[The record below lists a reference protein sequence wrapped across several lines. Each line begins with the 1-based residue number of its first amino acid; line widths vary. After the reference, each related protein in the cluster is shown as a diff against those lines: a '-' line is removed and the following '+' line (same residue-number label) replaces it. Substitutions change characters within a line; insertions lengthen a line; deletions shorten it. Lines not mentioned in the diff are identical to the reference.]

1 LLPRTETQYSYG
13 WLFLSGHTTRHFVV
27 LEKYH
32 DFMEYFGFENVTLFG
47 RKELCSFDGNNF
59 PIY

>member
-1 LLPRTETQYSYG
+1 M
-13 WLFLSGHTTRHFVV
+13 TRHFVV

-47 RKELCSFDGNNF
+47 CKELCSFDGNNF